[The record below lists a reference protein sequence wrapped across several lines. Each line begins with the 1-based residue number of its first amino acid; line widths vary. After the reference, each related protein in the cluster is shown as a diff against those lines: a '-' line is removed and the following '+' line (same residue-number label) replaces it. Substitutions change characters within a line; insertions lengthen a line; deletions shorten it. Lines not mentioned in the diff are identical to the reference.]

1 MPPAQQMTCAMRRWA
16 GAQILSAVLPSLA
29 PGQTVYY
36 TVGDDGYGVYSQEF
50 SFVAPPAA
58 NSSATTTVRPRRML
72 RGGAVLGSHGPR
84 NAVRAVGPHT
94 CLCLFF
100 NGNRAAVAVFM

>member
-1 MPPAQQMTCAMRRWA
+1 M
-16 GAQILSAVLPSLA
+16 LPSLA

-58 NSSATTTVRPRRML
+58 NSTATTTARPRRVL
-72 RGGAVLGSHGPR
+72 CGSAALGALV
-84 NAVRAVGPHT
+84 V
-94 CLCLFF
+94 C
-100 NGNRAAVAVFM
+100 

>member
-1 MPPAQQMTCAMRRWA
+1 MLMATLRTRFTRCWA

-36 TVGDDGYGVYSQEF
+36 TVGDDGYGVYSAEY

-58 NSSATTTVRPRRML
+58 NSTGTTTVRPRRMWH
-72 RGGAVLGSHGPR
+72 GGTWAVWFGGCSER
-84 NAVRAVGPHT
+84 CHT
-94 CLCLFF
+94 
-100 NGNRAAVAVFM
+100 